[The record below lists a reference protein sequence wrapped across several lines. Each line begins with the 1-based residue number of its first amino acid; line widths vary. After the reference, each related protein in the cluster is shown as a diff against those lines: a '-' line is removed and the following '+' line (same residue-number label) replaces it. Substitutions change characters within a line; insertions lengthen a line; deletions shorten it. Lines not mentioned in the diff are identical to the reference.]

1 MKFWKTEK
9 GGVRVRLEEV
19 IRKIREK
26 MVDYEDTTEVVRE
39 MREKELCGSC
49 GRKADDRRQEDV

>member
-26 MVDYEDTTEVVRE
+26 LRKQGQKDR
-39 MREKELCGSC
+39 KKFG
-49 GRKADDRRQEDV
+49 GRVAFLPPFFIFL

>member
-1 MKFWKTEK
+1 M
-9 GGVRVRLEEV
+9 RLEEV
-19 IRKIREK
+19 IRKIGKK
-26 MVDYEDTTEVVRE
+26 MVDYEDTTEIVRE